1 MSKAACFPPTDKCTD
16 RSHGPENKF
25 QLQTSKIL
33 LYILLYYILYHY
45 CLTQISLSKD
55 LYTSHYFPLWKGL
68 AFAGMPSADTGMISD
83 LPLMLRLKGTCHH
96 AARGAKR
103 CQKPTE
109 RRSEPLQR
117 GNRGAFLQSSQLG
130 TGDEG
135 HHVPML
141 LMGKQDPSMQYAL
154 TIFSLIPWIS
164 ININR
169 IS

>member
-1 MSKAACFPPTDKCTD
+1 
-16 RSHGPENKF
+16 
-25 QLQTSKIL
+25 
-33 LYILLYYILYHY
+33 
-45 CLTQISLSKD
+45 
-55 LYTSHYFPLWKGL
+55 
-68 AFAGMPSADTGMISD
+68 MPSADTGMISD
-83 LPLMLRLKGTCHH
+83 LPLLLRLKGTCHH

-117 GNRGAFLQSSQLG
+117 GNRGAFLQSSQLR

-169 IS
+169 MS